1 MEPPLNV
8 KSSVTSRK
16 SFATLPSTSS
26 RRWPPPL
33 PAVPSKR
40 ATSFLTVKLSPS
52 VTTCTPT
59 TSCPEVP
66 PCTPVSPTE
75 CKRRSPLLPKHHEGQ
90 DHRPTRAQI
99 LCMDRRF
106 HPRFSLHLPTD
117 VDNQGRVR
125 RGRSIHCPQKVLLIH
140 RPPITRRMFTRS
152 TPQVFPCDINFSL
165 FATFTWP
172 VVVCLL
178 FGRFLTSSNLFCVS
192 WSKVCNSK

>member
-33 PAVPSKR
+33 PAAPSRR

-52 VTTCTPT
+52 VTNDSVAQRPCSNHHSSVWNHQEFTRLPTTPSRSATLTSVRTCTPT

-75 CKRRSPLLPKHHEGQ
+75 CKRRSPLLPQ
-90 DHRPTRAQI
+90 ARSRS
-99 LCMDRRF
+99 
-106 HPRFSLHLPTD
+106 SLHQSANPLYGSEVP
-117 VDNQGRVR
+117 
-125 RGRSIHCPQKVLLIH
+125 SSLLS
-140 RPPITRRMFTRS
+140 PP
-152 TPQVFPCDINFSL
+152 
-165 FATFTWP
+165 
-172 VVVCLL
+172 
-178 FGRFLTSSNLFCVS
+178 SNRCG
-192 WSKVCNSK
+192 

>member
-33 PAVPSKR
+33 PAAPSKR

-52 VTTCTPT
+52 VTNDSVVQRPCSNHHSLAWNHPEFTRLPTTPSCSATLTSVRTCTPT

-66 PCTPVSPTE
+66 PCTPVSRQNA
-75 CKRRSPLLPKHHEGQ
+75 KGDHRSCPKHHEDQ

-125 RGRSIHCPQKVLLIH
+125 
-140 RPPITRRMFTRS
+140 
-152 TPQVFPCDINFSL
+152 
-165 FATFTWP
+165 
-172 VVVCLL
+172 
-178 FGRFLTSSNLFCVS
+178 
-192 WSKVCNSK
+192 